1 MDRIVRATAANAQ
14 IRIFAAYTKDLVE
27 EGRKRHSTSPVATA
41 ALGRLMTAAVMMS
54 ETLKGEDDLLTLK
67 ITGDGPL
74 GGITVTANSKA
85 EVKGYVGNPNVELP
99 LNARGKLDV
108 AKAVGAGRL
117 DVIRDM
123 GLKEPYVGQTPL
135 ISGEIAEDI
144 TYYFA
149 NSEQVPSSV
158 GLGVLVDRDFTV
170 KTAGGFLVQLLPF
183 AEDAVIDKL
192 EENLKEIKS
201 VAAFYEEGHTPEDL
215 IHAICRDMD
224 VQITDTV
231 PERKITL
238 FMDGMTSGEDQ
249 LAARLEDR
257 LDDPIRMVRIH
268 PFSYMMFGDEE
279 LKNADLYILPDSHRK
294 QYGEWLL
301 QGDEG
306 RR

>member
-85 EVKGYVGNPNVELP
+85 EVKGYVGNPNVDLP

-231 PERKITL
+231 PTVFRCNCSKERVEKALISIGTKELTSLIEEGKAVTL
-238 FMDGMTSGEDQ
+238 NCGFCNTDYTFEIPEMK
-249 LAARLEDR
+249 
-257 LDDPIRMVRIH
+257 
-268 PFSYMMFGDEE
+268 E
-279 LKNADLYILPDSHRK
+279 LLKKCRK
-294 QYGEWLL
+294 
-301 QGDEG
+301 
-306 RR
+306 

>member
-108 AKAVGAGRL
+108 AKAVGAGHL

-158 GLGVLVDRDFTV
+158 GLGVLVGQDY
-170 KTAGGFLVQLLPF
+170 P
-183 AEDAVIDKL
+183 
-192 EENLKEIKS
+192 
-201 VAAFYEEGHTPEDL
+201 
-215 IHAICRDMD
+215 
-224 VQITDTV
+224 
-231 PERKITL
+231 
-238 FMDGMTSGEDQ
+238 
-249 LAARLEDR
+249 
-257 LDDPIRMVRIH
+257 
-268 PFSYMMFGDEE
+268 
-279 LKNADLYILPDSHRK
+279 
-294 QYGEWLL
+294 
-301 QGDEG
+301 
-306 RR
+306 

>member
-14 IRIFAAYTKDLVE
+14 IRIFAAYTKDLAE

-85 EVKGYVGNPNVELP
+85 EVKGYVGNPNVDLP

-144 TYYFA
+144 TRKNRRRFLGPA
-149 NSEQVPSSV
+149 SS
-158 GLGVLVDRDFTV
+158 L
-170 KTAGGFLVQLLPF
+170 
-183 AEDAVIDKL
+183 
-192 EENLKEIKS
+192 
-201 VAAFYEEGHTPEDL
+201 
-215 IHAICRDMD
+215 CR
-224 VQITDTV
+224 
-231 PERKITL
+231 RC
-238 FMDGMTSGEDQ
+238 G
-249 LAARLEDR
+249 
-257 LDDPIRMVRIH
+257 
-268 PFSYMMFGDEE
+268 
-279 LKNADLYILPDSHRK
+279 N
-294 QYGEWLL
+294 
-301 QGDEG
+301 
-306 RR
+306 